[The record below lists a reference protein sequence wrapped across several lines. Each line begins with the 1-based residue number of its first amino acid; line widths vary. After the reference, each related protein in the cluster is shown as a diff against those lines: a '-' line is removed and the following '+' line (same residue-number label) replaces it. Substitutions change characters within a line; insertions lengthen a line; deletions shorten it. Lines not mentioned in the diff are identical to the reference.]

1 MFKLS
6 RRGFMV
12 GCSAAIAAMAGGR
25 ISYVAFGSAE
35 DEPNQEILV
44 AVFLR
49 GGMDGLSAVFP
60 LAGDDRGYYQESR
73 ANIAIPTAGDN
84 AALPLTSFFGMHP
97 AGAPL
102 FDLYQAQNLAIIHAA
117 GLTSDTRSHFD
128 AMQYME
134 LGTPGS
140 KSGASGW
147 LTRHLESAGNLPPE
161 IIMPAMAA
169 GNLSP
174 TSLAGSRDTI
184 GMTSPNGFRLN
195 MHWSQNTWMRHTL
208 REMYV
213 GDTWLHAAGERT
225 LNAVDVV
232 ELANPGGYTPENG
245 ADYPDGSFGNNL
257 KSIAQ
262 IIKMQLGLRVAT
274 VDLGGWDTHE
284 YQGDGG
290 GGYFASRFGELSR
303 GLAALFTD
311 LTNSGGTDHTKR
323 LTVVVMSE
331 FGRTFKQ
338 NASRGTDHGHG
349 NVMFVLGGNVNGG
362 QVHGEWPGLHND
374 QLYDKRDLRI
384 TTDYRR
390 VLSEILIR
398 RMGNPHLGHIF
409 PGYENYQP
417 MNLVAGADLTPN
429 YQPLDPDATPTP
441 TLTPPPGSTPT
452 PTPTA
457 TEGGTVPPLET
468 PTGTP
473 QPALNNSTF
482 LPLVQK

>member
-12 GCSAAIAAMAGGR
+12 GCSAAVAAMAGGR
-25 ISYVAFGSAE
+25 ISHLAFGSAAG
-35 DEPNQEILV
+35 EPNQEILI

-60 LAGDDRGYYQESR
+60 IAGDDRGHYEQSR
-73 ANIAIPTAGDN
+73 TNIAVPVTGEN
-84 AALPLTSFFGMHP
+84 VALRLTDFFGLHP

-102 FDLYQAQNLAIIHAA
+102 FDLYQAKKLAIVHAT

-134 LGTPGS
+134 LGTPDS
-140 KSGASGW
+140 KSATSGW
-147 LTRHLESAGNLPPE
+147 LTRHLESADNLPPE

-174 TSLAGSRDTI
+174 TSLAGSSEAI
-184 GMTSPNGFRLN
+184 GMASPGSFKLN
-195 MHWSQNTWMRHTL
+195 THWYYGNWMRRTL
-208 REMYV
+208 REMYD
-213 GDTWLHAAGERT
+213 GTTWLHAAGQRT
-225 LNAVDVV
+225 LNALDVV
-232 ELANPGGYTPENG
+232 ELGNPGTYTPENG
-245 ADYPDGSFGNNL
+245 AVYPNGSFGDNL
-257 KSIAQ
+257 KAVAQ

-284 YQGDGG
+284 YQGDNGQ
-290 GGYFASRFGELSR
+290 GYFAQRFGELAA
-303 GLAALFTD
+303 GLTAFFTD
-311 LTNSGGTDHTKR
+311 LSNSAGTDHTKR
-323 LTVVVMSE
+323 ITVVVMSE

-349 NVMFVLGGNVNGG
+349 NIMLVLGGNVNGG
-362 QVHGEWPGLHND
+362 SVYGQWPGLRTE
-374 QLYDKRDLRI
+374 QLYDKRDLQI

-398 RMGNPHLGHIF
+398 RMGNPNLGHIF
-409 PGYENYQP
+409 PGYSGYQP
-417 MNLVAGADLTPN
+417 LSLVAGADLTPN
-429 YQPLDPDATPTP
+429 YEPLNTNATPTP

-452 PTPTA
+452 PTPP
-457 TEGGTVPPLET
+457 GTIPGRG
-468 PTGTP
+468 TGRTY
-473 QPALNNSTF
+473 